1 MTDTL
6 PKSKPKILFL
16 SFDED
21 NNEITKMLS
30 VKIENADD
38 DDYE

>member
-16 SFDED
+16 CFNEK
-21 NNEITKMLS
+21 NNNLAKRLS
-30 VKIENADD
+30 AKIENADN
-38 DDYE
+38 DY